1 MFSIRPFDN
10 YDYIARVFPAFLT
23 MLPLIV
29 AALILS
35 PKGLSTSLIAGN
47 LIVIALLFAVM
58 YLLASV
64 ARSRGLRI
72 EAKLLAKWG
81 GWPTTI
87 LLRHSDTT
95 IDRATKAR
103 YHAALAVLSSDLR
116 LPSAEAEKADP
127 AAADLIYRSATR
139 RLIEARKAPEYGV
152 LLSENASYGFRR
164 NMLGILPIAVGVAL
178 GSALVTGCVWCVQNH
193 AAFSTLRS
201 LTVAAT
207 SSWLLLALVAFDLIW
222 ALILLSQITPDFVL
236 QASRGY
242 AEALLKTLDRPATGA
257 NP

>member
-1 MFSIRPFDN
+1 
-10 YDYIARVFPAFLT
+10 
-23 MLPLIV
+23 MLPLII

-35 PKGLSTSLIAGN
+35 PKGLSATLITGN
-47 LIVIALLFAVM
+47 IVVIALLFAVM

-64 ARSRGLRI
+64 ARSRGLRV

-87 LLRHSDTT
+87 LLRHGDPT
-95 IDRATKAR
+95 IDRTTKAR
-103 YHAALAVLSSDLR
+103 YHAALGRLSIDLR

-127 AAADLIYRSATR
+127 AAADSIYRSATK
-139 RLIEARKAPEYGV
+139 RLIEARKGPEYGI

-164 NMLGILPIAVGVAL
+164 NMLGMLPIAVEVAL
-178 GSALVTGCVWCVQNH
+178 GSALVTSCVWCVQNH

-201 LTVAAT
+201 LTVAAA
-207 SSWLLLALVAFDLIW
+207 SNWFLLALVAFDLIW
-222 ALILLSQITPDFVL
+222 VLILLSQITPDFVL

-242 AEALLKTLDRPATGA
+242 AEALLKTLDRPQGA